1 MRVGARIFKTGI
13 ALIVALFI
21 CDWLELKPPALA
33 AIAATLSIQPT
44 LYRTWKQL
52 REQLEANAIGAVLG
66 VAATYYFGAE
76 PIIVGAVVM
85 IVIIINLRLKLEDSL
100 ALSIVTVVAVMETPT
115 GDYLLFA
122 WNRFFLTII
131 GIFSA
136 AIVNAVFLPP
146 HYEKR
151 LFSEVTKLGE
161 KFSLLMRTL
170 IHNEME
176 EKAFRAEKDEIK
188 AGFKNVEML
197 YDLYTEEV
205 TRFRKVKYSNTKKL
219 VIFRQMLVVLY
230 KEMDMLRTFERHIYS
245 SFQPDHYL
253 FPLIQKQ
260 LEELTTYHKDILML
274 YEGVL
279 KPRETWR
286 MPESIY
292 EENQRLLH
300 EFMSLYPEVK
310 DTPQEEDDGQWRH
323 LFPIVSEIL
332 EYANQLERLNKLV
345 YTYHTYNG
353 EENEKR

>member
-1 MRVGARIFKTGI
+1 MRVGARIIKTAI
-13 ALIVALFI
+13 ALIVALFV
-21 CDWLELKPPALA
+21 CNWFGLKPPALA

-66 VAATYYFGAE
+66 VAAAYYLGSE
-76 PIIVGAVVM
+76 PIIVGVVVM
-85 IVIIINLRLKLEDSL
+85 IVILINLRLKLEESL
-100 ALSIVTVVAVMETPT
+100 VLSIVTVVSVMETQT
-115 GDYLLFA
+115 GNDLMFA
-122 WNRFFLTII
+122 WNRFSLTII

-136 AIVNAVFLPP
+136 ALVNAAFLPP
-146 HYEKR
+146 RYEKR
-151 LFSEVTKLGE
+151 LLDEVTQLSE

-176 EKAFRAEKDEIK
+176 EKAFRAEKIK
-188 AGFKNVEML
+188 IKTGFKSVETL

-205 TRFRKVKYSNTKKL
+205 TRFRKVTYSSSKKL

-245 SFQPDHYL
+245 SFETDHHL

-260 LEELTTYHKDILML
+260 IEELTTYHQDILML

-279 KPRETWR
+279 KPRDTGQ

-300 EFMSLYPEVK
+300 EFMSLYPKVK
-310 DTPQEEDDGQWRH
+310 HTPEEEDDGHWLH
-323 LFPIVSEIL
+323 LFPVVSEML
-332 EYANQLERLNKLV
+332 EYATQLEHLNKLV
-345 YTYHTYNG
+345 YAYHTHTG
-353 EENEKR
+353 EEN